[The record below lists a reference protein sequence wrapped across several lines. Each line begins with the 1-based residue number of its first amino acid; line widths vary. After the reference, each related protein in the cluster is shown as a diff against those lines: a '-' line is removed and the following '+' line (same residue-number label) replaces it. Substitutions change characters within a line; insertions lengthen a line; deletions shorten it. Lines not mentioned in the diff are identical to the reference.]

1 MNMIEKIKFDDCI
14 CKTNL
19 DNHHNLKDILLSLID
34 EAPDVSCSEKDG
46 RIYTY
51 ISKLDWSDG
60 ADSERPWVKEFYPS
74 FISTLEKILP
84 EIGYLDLRL
93 HKIWFQQY
101 LKGDTHGWHIHGD
114 HYTGVYYLEYPVDAA
129 KTQICSPLSMK
140 IHDVDACEGDIII
153 FPSHWIHRSGNPN
166 SKSRKTIV
174 SFNFSVEG
182 NALNVVDNPHSN
194 ELVYL
199 NKIQE

>member
-1 MNMIEKIKFDDCI
+1 MGMVEKIKFYDCI
-14 CKTNL
+14 CKTDL
-19 DNHHNLKDILLSLID
+19 DNHHNIKDILLSLID
-34 EAPDVSCSEKDG
+34 EAPDVSCAQKND
-46 RIYTY
+46 RYHTH

-60 ADSERPWVKEFYPS
+60 ANSERPWVKEFHPH
-74 FISTLEKILP
+74 FISTLKRILP

-101 LKGDTHGWHIHGD
+101 LEGDTHGWHIHGD
-114 HYTGVYYLEYPVDAA
+114 HYTGVYYLEYPDDAA

-140 IHDVDACEGDIII
+140 IHDVDAREGDIII

-174 SFNFSVEG
+174 SFNLSVEG

-194 ELVYL
+194 ELVHL
-199 NKIQE
+199 NKI